1 MEENKKQERRAV
13 EGVVHRAATDHRT
26 ERQTDRVISEYVSS
40 SSLPSYMI
48 GIASRHSI
56 ATGVRSDLKSIP
68 KIYVHILTVLHQMIT
83 ISGVEGRGEKCNV
96 MHYLLLLK
104 NENDATNMH
113 VM

>member
-1 MEENKKQERRAV
+1 LYT
-13 EGVVHRAATDHRT
+13 GAATDHRT

-83 ISGVEGRGEKCNV
+83 ISGAEGRGEKCNV

>member
-1 MEENKKQERRAV
+1 
-13 EGVVHRAATDHRT
+13 
-26 ERQTDRVISEYVSS
+26 
-40 SSLPSYMI
+40 MI

-56 ATGVRSDLKSIP
+56 ATGVRSDLTSIP
-68 KIYVHILTVLHQMIT
+68 KIYVHIVTVLHQMIT
-83 ISGVEGRGEKCNV
+83 ISGAEGRGEKCNA